1 MMKNQTVLLI
11 EDDASIREG
20 IRILLEAEG
29 YMVEEAED
37 GPRGLGILGDKTSI
51 VILDV
56 MMPGISGIRV
66 CKEIR
71 KKSNV
76 PVLFLTAKG
85 EDSDK
90 LLGLEVGGDDYLT
103 KPFSYVEL
111 LGRVKAILRRHT
123 VYDQA
128 APGDRAGQPEWLE
141 AGELRVHMKY
151 NQVVRGVEDINLTE
165 MEYQLLLLFMSR
177 PQKIFS
183 INNLYES
190 IWEEPFGASSG
201 NTVMVHIRR
210 LRKKIEENPQKP
222 RFIMTVWGK
231 GYRFGQEVSKK

>member
-1 MMKNQTVLLI
+1 MKNQTVLLI

-20 IRILLEAEG
+20 VRILLEAEG

-37 GPRGLGILGDKTSI
+37 GSKGLGLLSDKISI

-71 KKSNV
+71 RKSNV
-76 PVLFLTAKG
+76 PVLFLTARG

-123 VYDQA
+123 VYDQT
-128 APGDRAGQPEWLE
+128 APEGQSEWLE
-141 AGELRVHMKY
+141 AGGLQVHTKY
-151 NQVVRGVEDINLTE
+151 NQVVREDEDINLTE
-165 MEYQLLLLFMSR
+165 MEYQILLLFMNH

-190 IWEEPFGASSG
+190 IWEEPFEYSSG

-210 LRKKIEENPQKP
+210 LRKKIEENPQNP
-222 RFIMTVWGK
+222 RFIVTVWGK

>member
-1 MMKNQTVLLI
+1 MKNQTVLLI

-20 IRILLEAEG
+20 VRILLEAEG

-37 GPRGLGILGDKTSI
+37 GSRGLGLLSDKISI

-71 KKSNV
+71 RKSNV
-76 PVLFLTAKG
+76 PVLFLTARG

-123 VYDQA
+123 VYDQTV
-128 APGDRAGQPEWLE
+128 PEGQPEWLE
-141 AGELRVHMKY
+141 AG
-151 NQVVRGVEDINLTE
+151 G
-165 MEYQLLLLFMSR
+165 S
-177 PQKIFS
+177 
-183 INNLYES
+183 
-190 IWEEPFGASSG
+190 
-201 NTVMVHIRR
+201 
-210 LRKKIEENPQKP
+210 
-222 RFIMTVWGK
+222 RFIRNTIGWSGRM
-231 GYRFGQEVSKK
+231 RISI